1 MVAESHVHVARSKF
15 PPVEKYMCDMEIL
28 GITRAVLSQN
38 IGNLDNQYLID
49 VAQANPERFY
59 AMLMFDYD
67 KQDVAAEIRTFA
79 EERQVVGARLFAE
92 TGSKSDQP
100 LSIWQSI
107 FENNWVASVRGPLSE
122 IRSDHFK
129 RVLRE
134 FPDLRLRI
142 EHLGSFLYAR
152 DGELEFQTLLELS
165 ELSNV
170 YLMWAGFYA
179 NSNGEYPYLDTQNY
193 LRRLLDAY
201 GSQRVM
207 WSGDWNANV
216 SEGDVKMCQ
225 KSMELFTSRL
235 LLPELTDQ
243 QINDLMSQT
252 LTRFL
257 N

>member
-1 MVAESHVHVARSKF
+1 M
-15 PPVEKYMCDMEIL
+15 
-28 GITRAVLSQN
+28 
-38 IGNLDNQYLID
+38 
-49 VAQANPERFY
+49 
-59 AMLMFDYD
+59 
-67 KQDVAAEIRTFA
+67 
-79 EERQVVGARLFAE
+79 
-92 TGSKSDQP
+92 
-100 LSIWQSI
+100 
-107 FENNWVASVRGPLSE
+107 
-122 IRSDHFK
+122 
-129 RVLRE
+129 
-134 FPDLRLRI
+134 
-142 EHLGSFLYAR
+142 